1 MISQG
6 ATETSPLINDLAQ
19 LREVKEVRFDVDLKA
34 RRELCRELFKQLSGD
49 LLELRFGLTPGPD
62 GLVLASAASGG
73 DQVVITIQ
81 MKRVKVGPVRA
92 VDTTVSFSVV
102 DDLHVRCWD
111 KQQIHRMGKL
121 STVGEAVK
129 LATDEVI
136 QRVICKELPGFA
148 TDALTLLVGGD
159 LWL

>member
-1 MISQG
+1 MITQS
-6 ATETSPLINDLAQ
+6 ATETSPLIINLAQ
-19 LREVKEVRFDVDLKA
+19 MREVKEVRFDVGLKT
-34 RRELCRELFKQLSGD
+34 RRELSKQLSGD
-49 LLELRFGLTPGPD
+49 ILELRFGLTPEAD

-111 KQQIHRMGKL
+111 KQQINRMGKL

-148 TDALTLLVGGD
+148 TDALTLLVGGH

>member
-19 LREVKEVRFDVDLKA
+19 LREVKEVRFDVGLKA
-34 RRELCRELFKQLSGD
+34 RRELFKQLSGD

-102 DDLHVRCWD
+102 DGFRTRCWD
-111 KQQIHRMGKL
+111 KQQINRMGKL
-121 STVGEAVK
+121 STVGDVVR

>member
-1 MISQG
+1 MITQG
-6 ATETSPLINDLAQ
+6 ATETSQLINDLAL
-19 LREVKEVRFDVDLKA
+19 LRDVKEVRFEVGLKT
-34 RRELCRELFKQLSGD
+34 RLELFKQLSGD
-49 LLELRFGLTPGPD
+49 LLELRFGLTPEAD
-62 GLVLASAASGG
+62 GLVLASSPSRDA
-73 DQVVITIQ
+73 QVVITIQ

-102 DDLHVRCWD
+102 DGFRTRCWD
-111 KQQIHRMGKL
+111 QQQINRMGKM

-159 LWL
+159 L